1 MKLITL
7 TLLLIA
13 WLIQAAHTFQDTFN
27 GTFNGTFKDAFKEI
41 PDLVALGY
49 TVQGSTPISGDW
61 IHYDVSYG
69 ATFLVDLAV
78 YKDNAHPGLLGVFN
92 AVPDDDTR
100 PERLPLRDIQLGIW
114 VYSVGRAAADLLYI
128 KYLDVYEPNLVA
140 ITPQVIFRNYHTE
153 NEEKAYDLLHNET
166 PFGNGAQKMTDE
178 FAEMQGKEVEAF
190 WYEARSPGVFH
201 FTIYFYI

>member
-13 WLIQAAHTFQDTFN
+13 WLIQTVHTFHDTL
-27 GTFNGTFKDAFKEI
+27 NGTFKDAFKEI

-69 ATFLVDLAV
+69 ATFLADLAV
-78 YKDNAHPGLLGVFN
+78 YKNNAHPGLLGVFN
-92 AVPDDDTR
+92 AVPDYDTR

-114 VYSVGRAAADLLYI
+114 VYSVGRDAADLLYI
-128 KYLDVYEPNLVA
+128 KYLDVYEPNLVE
-140 ITPQVIFRNYHTE
+140 ITPHVYELMGVPQSQDLMQVAPSLTHKCTNTTSVSLV
-153 NEEKAYDLLHNET
+153 LL
-166 PFGNGAQKMTDE
+166 
-178 FAEMQGKEVEAF
+178 
-190 WYEARSPGVFH
+190 
-201 FTIYFYI
+201 